1 MKYMYAGSMMET
13 RYNIGDTVSGDKV
26 NESRDYRVTDI
37 HIDRDTG
44 GVGYDLEE
52 IMPLAHILFVDEHE
66 IN

>member
-13 RYNIGDTVSGDKV
+13 RYNIGDTISGDKG